1 MRVLIIAS
9 SERELLGL
17 SKFSS
22 NGEAFLDQL
31 LPCGCGEIIGA
42 PVGVG
47 LVQAALGTVSAILKW
62 RPDHVLCFGTGGAV
76 RENLDIG
83 DLVCAEEVVQ
93 YTLDLQAFGLKRGES
108 FGPRPGSV
116 VGAIKPMLRVPLL
129 EGVRQIEGNIGS
141 ADLFALRSWRDANP
155 WLSEELHVVLTDME
169 SYAMASACRQYCL
182 PCCIGRVVS
191 DTALGRR
198 PKRYDRFLSETVAGI
213 LFSILES
220 MKDRF

>member
-1 MRVLIIAS
+1 MRVLIVAS

-17 SKFSS
+17 SRFSS
-22 NGEAFLDQL
+22 NGEAFLNQL
-31 LPCGCGEIIGA
+31 LPCGRGEIVGTS
-42 PVGVG
+42 VGVG
-47 LVQAALGTVSAILKW
+47 LVQATLGTVSSILKW

-76 RENLDIG
+76 RDDLDIG

-93 YTLDLQAFGLKRGES
+93 YTLDLQAFGLRRGES
-108 FGPRPGSV
+108 FGPHQGAV
-116 VGAIKPMLRVPLL
+116 VGAIKPMLRIPPLDGIRQVD
-129 EGVRQIEGNIGS
+129 GVVGS
-141 ADLFALRSWRDANP
+141 ADLFTLRSWRDANP

-182 PCCIGRVVS
+182 PCRIGRVVS

-220 MKDRF
+220 MKDTF